1 MQQLSKVLTQTTW
14 ANASDTINK
23 NSDRIY
29 EAITQVENA
38 TTKHKGYFNSIE
50 DLNSAFPTPRTGWIA
65 YVYNTENSSEEPYD
79 IYTPLFDSAT
89 STYVWVD
96 SGNNTT
102 SPQVDIDGIN
112 SHFDAIEQ
120 SIEEQKGEVE
130 QLKTDMEVIPALQ
143 TQMYYK
149 QDKLNS
155 YVEAV
160 VDGIVEQVAIMGDSE
175 GNTTSVN
182 INPIV
187 SEINMN
193 VYTSDGNLA
202 NVNVNEFSAGLSY
215 TNNQGEISH
224 LSVNDGEVD
233 IRADSINI
241 GDNTTIEVDNNQDG
255 IKLHTKDNASM
266 MRMRSSTIQF
276 FASTMDL
283 SQVTTIP
290 IGNRTNL
297 SDLIPYGVT
306 QQEVEAMKAN
316 NTWDEF
322 LNSHALV
329 YVYEQ

>member
-38 TTKHKGYFNSIE
+38 TTKHKGYFNSVA
-50 DLNSAFPTPRTGWIA
+50 DLKSAYPTSKVGWVA
-65 YVYNTENSSEEPYD
+65 YVYNTVNPTEEPYD
-79 IYTPLFDSAT
+79 IYSSFYDEMNK
-89 STYVWVD
+89 VWSWKD
-96 SGNNTT
+96 TEQNAT

-155 YVEAV
+155 YIEEV
-160 VDGIVEQVAIMGDSE
+160 VDGVVEQVAIIGDSE

-193 VYTSDGNLA
+193 VYTSDGNYA

-215 TNNQGEISH
+215 TNNQGAISY
-224 LSVNDGEVD
+224 LSINNSEVG

-241 GDNTTIEVDNNQDG
+241 GDNTTIEVNNSLDG
-255 IKLHTKDNASM
+255 INIHTKDSASM
-266 MRMRSSTIQF
+266 MRMRSNKIQF